1 MNHYW
6 NMYRRTTT
14 VIVDGA
20 RLRAYAERGADGAP
34 VVRVYDD
41 VAGHFTVVHSL
52 TPGQVRHV
60 IGRTIRLQGA
70 AQ

>member
-1 MNHYW
+1 MNKYW

-14 VIVDGA
+14 VITGGK
-20 RLRAYAERGADGAP
+20 RLRAYAEKGVDGSV

-41 VAGHFTVVHSL
+41 VAGHFSVVHSL